1 MTEFNESKVTELRSK
16 IETKFGEFLLDS
28 VKPTVKAQAR
38 RARKISGEIEKMLK
52 EYRKIS
58 IK

>member
-1 MTEFNESKVTELRSK
+1 MTEFSENKVVGLRDD
-16 IETKFGEFLLDS
+16 IERKFREFLMES
-28 VKPTVKAQAR
+28 AKPKVKAQAR

>member
-1 MTEFNESKVTELRSK
+1 MTEFNESKVTELRSE
-16 IETKFGEFLLDS
+16 IETKFREFLQES
-28 VKPTVKAQAR
+28 VKPNVKAQAS
-38 RARKISGEIEKMLK
+38 RARKISGDIEKLLK

>member
-1 MTEFNESKVTELRSK
+1 MTEFNKKKVAELRSE
-16 IETKFGEFLLDS
+16 IETKFSEFLQES